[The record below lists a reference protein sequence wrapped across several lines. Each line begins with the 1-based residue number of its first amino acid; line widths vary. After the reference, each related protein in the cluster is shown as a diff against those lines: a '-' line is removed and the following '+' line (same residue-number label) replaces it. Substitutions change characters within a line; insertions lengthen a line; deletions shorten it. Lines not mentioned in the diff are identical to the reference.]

1 MKNLFLIGG
10 TMGIGKSTVSQILK
24 RQLPNSVFLDGD
36 WCWDSSPFQVTAE
49 TKEMVIQNICAVLNN
64 FLKCSAYE
72 NVIFCWVMHEQSIID
87 QIVSCL
93 DTRGSHVI
101 AVSLIASEQELTQ
114 RLQKDV
120 TAGIRTPDVIAR
132 SVQRIPLY
140 QRLHTVK
147 VDTSGKSAAEVAQEI
162 AALSGDPAGAP
173 AERTAAVSVAPQ
185 ADFAAIGTERT
196 QKNKK

>member
-24 RQLPNSVFLDGD
+24 RQLPSSVFLDGD

-93 DTRGSHVI
+93 NTRGSHVI

-185 ADFAAIGTERT
+185 ADFAAIGTERM

>member
-1 MKNLFLIGG
+1 MTVLFVRVLTVAYLLYLCYTCLENSKLYLERLHMKRLFIIGG

-24 RQLPNSVFLDGD
+24 QKLPNSVFLDGD

-49 TKEMVIQNICAVLNN
+49 TKEMVLQNICAVLNN

-87 QIVSCL
+87 TIISCL
-93 DTRGSHVI
+93 DTADCRII
-101 AVSLIASEQELTQ
+101 AVSLICSEQELVE

-120 TAGIRTPDVIAR
+120 TAGIRTPDVIER

-140 QRLHTVK
+140 QKLNTIK
-147 VDTSGKSAAEVAQEI
+147 VNTSGKNAAEVAQEI
-162 AALSGDPAGAP
+162 AAL
-173 AERTAAVSVAPQ
+173 
-185 ADFAAIGTERT
+185 
-196 QKNKK
+196 

>member
-1 MKNLFLIGG
+1 MKRLFLIGG

-72 NVIFCWVMHEQSIID
+72 NIIFCWVMHEQSIID

-93 DTRGSHVI
+93 NTRGSHVI